1 MARYAVSRLTSK
13 GQMTLPKELR
23 ERLGLKP
30 GDYVVLRPVA
40 GGILI
45 SRATIAPETTAE
57 DILRQ
62 VTARIGRAAERK
74 GIREEEDLDAIVDE
88 VQQALYEERY
98 GR

>member
-1 MARYAVSRLTSK
+1 MARYAVSRITSK

-30 GDYVVLRPVA
+30 GDYVVLRSVA

-45 SRATIAPETTAE
+45 SKATIAPETTAE

-62 VTARIGRAAERK
+62 VTTRIGRAAERK

>member
-1 MARYAVSRLTSK
+1 MSRYAVSRLTSK

-62 VTARIGRAAERK
+62 VTARIGRAAEGK